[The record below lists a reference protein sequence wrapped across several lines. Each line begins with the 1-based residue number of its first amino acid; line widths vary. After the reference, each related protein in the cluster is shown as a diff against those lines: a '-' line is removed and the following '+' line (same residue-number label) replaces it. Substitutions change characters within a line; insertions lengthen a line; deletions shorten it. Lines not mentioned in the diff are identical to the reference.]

1 MDFSP
6 LRPTSRREQEQG
18 VTHIVRQRNFSRLL
32 AFAGW
37 TIDDVVNNP
46 IARRDMRNWF
56 KTDRR
61 LHRQLEVLDLER
73 QWNPLR

>member
-1 MDFSP
+1 MDFSRV
-6 LRPTSRREQEQG
+6 RPPGKTFEDDRATLVVVQRR
-18 VTHIVRQRNFSRLL
+18 FSRLL

-37 TIDDVVNNP
+37 TIDDVVSNP
-46 IARRDMRNWF
+46 IAKRDVYRWF

-61 LHRQLEVLDLER
+61 LHRRLEVLELEK

>member
-1 MDFSP
+1 MDFSR
-6 LRPTSRREQEQG
+6 LRPLTGPSDEQQTTHVQVRRDLA
-18 VTHIVRQRNFSRLL
+18 RLL

-37 TIDDVVNNP
+37 TIDDVVSNP
-46 IARRDMRNWF
+46 IAKRDVYRWF

-61 LHRQLEVLDLER
+61 LHRRMEVVDLER

>member
-1 MDFSP
+1 
-6 LRPTSRREQEQG
+6 LA
-18 VTHIVRQRNFSRLL
+18 RLL

-37 TIDDVVNNP
+37 TIDDVVSNP
-46 IARRDMRNWF
+46 IAKRDVYRWF

-61 LHRQLEVLDLER
+61 LHRRMEVVDLER

>member
-1 MDFSP
+1 MDFSRS
-6 LRPTSRREQEQG
+6 RPRAVAADTPITHVQRERR
-18 VTHIVRQRNFSRLL
+18 FARLL

-37 TIDDVVNNP
+37 TIDDVVSNP
-46 IARRDMRNWF
+46 IAKRDIVRWF

-61 LHRQLEVLDLER
+61 MHRQLEVLALEK